1 MRKIVGTLAA
11 LGLFASVAAA
21 DSVGPAGTFN
31 GFSFG
36 VVKTPPLV
44 SSQVVSV
51 PLSYHSTFA
60 YTNWAG
66 IGFFVNYDP
75 TEVNYIGVTGING
88 HFTTYAGGG
97 GPSPIVTVWNSQA
110 VNSGIFNGPSSVPFP
125 VAQVTFH
132 ATNTDHPELN
142 SDVDITFNSG
152 WTYSPFNIFH
162 VTAGQASGF
171 FSVGASALLYV
182 AKTALGG
189 PVPAQQWGPVEPGQ
203 GTWIHYS
210 GTTFTIHA
218 QNSMFF
224 GTSFFMSGQGGIGVE
239 HVPEPASAACLLA
252 GLGTLVFARRRG
264 A

>member
-31 GFSFG
+31 GVSFG
-36 VVKTPPLV
+36 VVKTPPLT
-44 SSQVVSV
+44 SSTVVSV

-66 IGFFVNYDP
+66 IGFFVNFDP
-75 TEVNYIGVTGING
+75 TEVNYIGTTGING
-88 HFTTYAGGG
+88 HFVTYAGGG
-97 GPSPIVTVWNSQA
+97 GPSPIVTVWNSNA

-125 VAQVTFH
+125 VARVTFH
-132 ATNTDHPELN
+132 ATNTNDPGLN

-162 VTAGQASGF
+162 VTAAQESGF
-171 FSVGASALLYV
+171 FSVGSSALLYV
-182 AKTALGG
+182 PFGATGRQWQ
-189 PVPAQQWGPVEPGQ
+189 PVPPGQ

-218 QNSMFF
+218 QQSMFF